1 MHLQKQM
8 KKKPSKYLCKQG
20 IRVAIFVNNS
30 NSSYLVSNGV
40 YMNYMELQ
48 VIPESRRFDF
58 CTETK
63 AMFGVGCTK
72 INLSVNASNEK
83 KKANKNLVPLNVCSD
98 GECQ

>member
-1 MHLQKQM
+1 
-8 KKKPSKYLCKQG
+8 
-20 IRVAIFVNNS
+20 
-30 NSSYLVSNGV
+30 
-40 YMNYMELQ
+40 MELQ

>member
-48 VIPESRRFDF
+48 VKAESRRFDF

-72 INLSVNASNEK
+72 INC
-83 KKANKNLVPLNVCSD
+83 P
-98 GECQ
+98 

>member
-72 INLSVNASNEK
+72 INLPVNASNEK
-83 KKANKNLVPLNVCSD
+83 KEGKQKPCSI
-98 GECQ
+98 ECVLRW